1 MYPDDGKD
9 SIFSTSK
16 PKKVPRYFLPLV
28 IGLVA
33 AMVILYNS

>member
-9 SIFSTSK
+9 SIFSSSK
-16 PKKVPRYFLPLV
+16 PKKVPPYFLPLV

-33 AMVILYNS
+33 ALVILYSV

>member
-16 PKKVPRYFLPLV
+16 PKKVPPYFLPLV
-28 IGLVA
+28 IGLVVTL
-33 AMVILYNS
+33 VILYNA

>member
-16 PKKVPRYFLPLV
+16 PKKVPPYFLPMV

-33 AMVILYNS
+33 ALVILYNT